1 MASGVVPI
9 EGPQAVSSLFPV
21 ARSHSGA
28 RSRYAAVKPP
38 EFITLISAPSAVPAK
53 CRILTPKSAT
63 AAGAIDLIFMT
74 DPHVGDASNYI
85 NFTTKGEY
93 VELGWRFQKTPAA
106 LTGRLCQLVKSRR
119 RFQSAFQ

>member
-38 EFITLISAPSAVPAK
+38 EFITLISAPSAVPTK

-63 AAGAIDLIFMT
+63 AAEAIDLIFMT
-74 DPHVGDASNYI
+74 DPRQTLALRTRQIIQILRQRKYVG
-85 NFTTKGEY
+85 
-93 VELGWRFQKTPAA
+93 LG
-106 LTGRLCQLVKSRR
+106 
-119 RFQSAFQ
+119 